1 MDGSSGQDSNGGG
14 YTYEQD
20 QRSYEDIFRDV
31 QADAEIISGAWKL
44 YSDDLREE
52 ITDVYEVYVC

>member
-31 QADAEIISGAWKL
+31 QADAEIISEDN
-44 YSDDLREE
+44 YHNDNVR
-52 ITDVYEVYVC
+52 